1 MNLAP
6 GQWIA
11 CSAAVIGV
19 LGALHLAY
27 TFSGKKLRPRDTHLE
42 RQMEVVSPDISR
54 YTTMWLSWIGFNASH
69 SLGALFFALVYAY
82 LGLLHPEFL
91 FASRFLLAL
100 GLATLVGYAWLGW
113 KYWFRI
119 PLGGIL
125 IALGLYSWALLQ
137 AELAT

>member
-11 CSAAVIGV
+11 CSAAVIGL

-42 RQMEVVSPDISR
+42 RQMEVVSPEISR

-100 GLATLVGYAWLGW
+100 GLAMLVGYAWLGW

-125 IALGLYSWALLQ
+125 IALGLYFWALLQ
-137 AELAT
+137 AGLAT

>member
-42 RQMEVVSPDISR
+42 RQMEVVSPEISR

-91 FASRFLLAL
+91 FDSRFMLAL